1 VTSVTMGFLPSP
13 MMVAIDKILPSH
25 KPSGTLAAS
34 AKFKQIRSSIVEIG
48 LIEPL
53 IVTPVDPGSGQHVLL
68 DGHVRLIAL
77 VELGVKDVACLIA
90 TDDEAYTYNNRV
102 NRLSTVQEHFMIR
115 RAIDNG
121 VSAERL
127 ANALSVDIS
136 QINKKF
142 NLLEGIC
149 PEVAEILKDRQF
161 SAELSRVLRKM
172 KPLRQV
178 ECAELMVSANNL
190 SVIYATALLATTPAT
205 MLVDPKVPKKVTPA
219 NQEQLARMER
229 EMGSVQALYRLAEQ
243 TYGEDVLSLML
254 VRGYLKKLLVNA
266 QVTKYLRH
274 RAADVLEQFVAIVAT
289 ESLE

>member
-1 VTSVTMGFLPSP
+1 MTSVTMGFLPSP
-13 MMVAIDKILPSH
+13 MMVTIDKILPSH
-25 KPSGTLAAS
+25 KASATLAIS

-53 IVTPVDPGSGQHVLL
+53 IVTPADPASGQHVLL
-68 DGHVRLIAL
+68 DGHVRLVAM
-77 VELGVKDVACLIA
+77 VELGFKEVACLIA

-102 NRLSTVQEHFMIR
+102 NRLSSVQEHFMIR

-142 NLLEGIC
+142 NLLDGIC

-190 SVIYATALLATTPAT
+190 SVIYATAMLATTPAT
-205 MLVDPKVPKKVTPA
+205 MLVDPKVPKKLTPA
-219 NQEQLARMER
+219 NQEQMARMER

-254 VRGYLKKLLVNA
+254 VRGYLKKLLENA
-266 QVTKYLRH
+266 QVTKYLRQ
-274 RAADVLEQFVAIVAT
+274 RAADLLEQFVAIVAT
-289 ESLE
+289 ETLE

>member
-1 VTSVTMGFLPSP
+1 
-13 MMVAIDKILPSH
+13 
-25 KPSGTLAAS
+25 LA
-34 AKFKQIRSSIVEIG
+34 IG

-53 IVTPVDPGSGQHVLL
+53 IVTPVDPVSGQHVLL

-77 VELGVKDVACLIA
+77 VELGVKEVACLIA

-190 SVIYATALLATTPAT
+190 SVIYATALLRFSGLPGV
-205 MLVDPKVPKKVTPA
+205 MPRPSVLKPNDPRAACCASPLLSRKTKVP
-219 NQEQLARMER
+219 
-229 EMGSVQALYRLAEQ
+229 
-243 TYGEDVLSLML
+243 
-254 VRGYLKKLLVNA
+254 
-266 QVTKYLRH
+266 
-274 RAADVLEQFVAIVAT
+274 
-289 ESLE
+289 